1 VLSLS
6 LTRPCS
12 AAGTGKPTGLEQARS
27 EEISHRLNDV
37 FAVCERRVALRQG
50 QVIAD
55 EAIAA
60 TSMNEVVAYIVG
72 AAWKRGYMANRV
84 RVGIVGCGEVAQ
96 IIHIPALQELR
107 DLFEITALCDVSRS
121 VLAAV
126 GTRCPGAALFDDYR
140 KLIAAPTVDAVL
152 VGNPDAYHAEVVI
165 AAVEAGKHV
174 LLEKPIAVTLAEA
187 DAMLKAEAAA
197 TVTVQVGYMR
207 RYAPAFVEAAA
218 AAAKIRGEIV
228 LARVHDVI
236 GPNAAIIDNTSNI
249 FRADDLSA
257 ELLAEGKR
265 ALSAKIGEAIGVA
278 TGPRAVAY
286 ALLLSLSS
294 HALSAMRELLGGM
307 PERVLYAAQRH
318 GGRFLSAAFD
328 YGHFVA
334 QFEAGVDRIPHF
346 DAHLEVY
353 TPTEIIRVD
362 YDTPYVRHLPA
373 RMTTI
378 SGETAAGVAIRS
390 MFPTRNDS
398 FVAEWRAFHDH
409 VTLGTRPKTTLA
421 DARNDLVLARDMA
434 AKMD

>member
-1 VLSLS
+1 
-6 LTRPCS
+6 
-12 AAGTGKPTGLEQARS
+12 
-27 EEISHRLNDV
+27 
-37 FAVCERRVALRQG
+37 
-50 QVIAD
+50 
-55 EAIAA
+55 
-60 TSMNEVVAYIVG
+60 
-72 AAWKRGYMANRV
+72 MANRI

-96 IIHIPALQELR
+96 IIHVPALKELR
-107 DLFEITALCDVSRS
+107 DLFDITALCDVSRS
-121 VLAAV
+121 VLGQV
-126 GTRCPGAALFDDYR
+126 GASCPGADLFEDYC

-152 VGNPDAYHAEVVI
+152 VANPDAYHAEVVI
-165 AAVEAGKHV
+165 AAIKGGKHV

-187 DAMLKAEAAA
+187 DAMLAAEAAA
-197 TVTVQVGYMR
+197 ATAVQVGYMR
-207 RYAPAFVEAAA
+207 RYAPAFLEAVAT
-218 AAAKIRGEIV
+218 AAKVRSEIV

-236 GPNAAIIDNTSNI
+236 GPNATIIDNTSNI
-249 FRADDLSA
+249 FRANDLSA
-257 ELLAEGKR
+257 EFLAEGKR
-265 ALSAKIGEAIGVA
+265 ALRAKIGEAIGVA
-278 TGPRAVAY
+278 SGSRAVAY

-307 PERVLYAAQRH
+307 PKGVLYAAQRH

-353 TPTEIIRVD
+353 TPAEIIRVD

-378 SGETAAGVAIRS
+378 AAETAAGVAVRS

-398 FVAEWRAFHDH
+398 FVAEWRAFHGH
-409 VTLGTRPKTTLA
+409 ITRGTRPKTTLA